1 MTVEFGPYV
10 LEKAQWRLK
19 RGDEVVAL
27 PPKALALL
35 VLLVDRAGQLVT
47 KEEILQ
53 ALWQGTFVE
62 EGNVAFYVAMLR
74 KTLSDPTGA
83 TYIETI
89 KTRGYRFVMPVAVRA
104 ETPALAPA
112 PAPLLLPPAV
122 TEARAAEASPAPV
135 ETPASHHSSLRPGV
149 IGAAAIIGLAAM
161 AWVAF
166 ARVSDPPVRSIVVMP
181 FTAIAPAADQA
192 YLEAGMAE
200 AITMRLGNLPD
211 LRVPPLAAIRTGE
224 GPFEAGQRLGTDAV
238 LTGSVQ
244 SSEKR
249 LLVSAQ
255 LQRVSNGSRIWS
267 WTFDTTPGE
276 ILDVQNEIAERLAA
290 RLGREL
296 TAAEQARVIRR
307 DTMSS
312 EAYDLFMQAREHWR
326 LRSPHSVQQAIPLY
340 ERAIALDPGFARAY
354 AGLANCYNL
363 SMSGLPPSVRYPR
376 AKANAE
382 TALALDPNSAEAR
395 TSLAFLRYK
404 FEWNWREA
412 DAEFRRAIALDPR
425 SALAHHWYG
434 EFLSLMG
441 RTEQGI
447 AALQRALE
455 LEPQSLAIRVD
466 LVAPLLH
473 AGRTAEA
480 RAFVESGLAID
491 PNWPSLWTKM
501 SEIQAAEGR
510 EAESAESTWRWLI
523 LRSVPMN
530 EVDELRRAYAGG
542 GRDGMLHA
550 QIRQW
555 KQQDIAPTSAA
566 SFGLASLISFNYGL
580 LGDRDNALRWIE
592 TAIERR
598 EDAILHLKMHPA
610 YDAVRGDP
618 RFAALLARYKLA
630 GDPLGAS

>member
-1 MTVEFGPYV
+1 MIVEFGPYV
-10 LEKAQWRLK
+10 LEKAQWRL
-19 RGDEVVAL
+19 RRAGEVVAL

-53 ALWQGTFVE
+53 SLWHGTFVE

-74 KTLSDPTGA
+74 KTLADPPGA

-89 KTRGYRFVMPVAVRA
+89 KTRGYRFVMPVVVRA
-104 ETPALAPA
+104 ETPAPP
-112 PAPLLLPPAV
+112 PAPLLLPPAA
-122 TEARAAEASPAPV
+122 TEARAAEAATAVPPATRSSRP
-135 ETPASHHSSLRPGV
+135 SSLRPGV
-149 IGAAAIIGLAAM
+149 IGAAVAIGLASM

-166 ARVSDPPVRSIVVMP
+166 GRVSDPPVRSIVVMP
-181 FTAIAPAADQA
+181 FDAIAPAADQA

-211 LRVPPLAAIRTGE
+211 LRVPPLAAVRADE

-244 SSEKR
+244 SSGAR

-255 LQRVSNGSRIWS
+255 LLRVTNGSRIWS

-296 TAAEQARVIRR
+296 TAAEHARVIRR
-307 DTMSS
+307 DTSS
-312 EAYDLFMQAREHWR
+312 GEAYDLFMQARQHWR

-354 AGLANCYNL
+354 AGLADCYNL
-363 SMSGLPPSVRYPR
+363 SMSGLPPAVRYPR

-382 TALALDPNSAEAR
+382 KALSLDPSSAEAR

-425 SALAHHWYG
+425 YALAHHWYG

-441 RTEQGI
+441 HTDQGI
-447 AALQRALE
+447 ASLQRALE

-466 LVAPLLH
+466 LVAPLLK
-473 AGRTAEA
+473 ANRAAEA
-480 RAFVESGLAID
+480 RALMESGLAID
-491 PNWPSLWTKM
+491 PTWPSLWTKM
-501 SEIQAAEGR
+501 ADIHAAEGR
-510 EAESAESTWRWLI
+510 MAESAESTWRWLI
-523 LRSVPMN
+523 LRAVPMS
-530 EVDELRRAYAGG
+530 EVDDLRKAFADG
-542 GRDGMLHA
+542 GRDGMLRA

-555 KQQDIAPTSAA
+555 KAQDIAPTSRA

-580 LGDRDNALRWIE
+580 LGDREETLRWIDI
-592 TAIERR
+592 ALQRR
-598 EDAILHLKMHPA
+598 EDAVLHLKMHPA
-610 YDAVRGDP
+610 YDGIRGDP
-618 RFAALLARYKLA
+618 RFVQVLERHGLA
-630 GDPLGAS
+630 GDPIGS